1 MKIKQQPSP
10 VLFPLPTVLVTSVSK
25 DGIINVATIAWT
37 GVLCSEPPMV
47 GIGVRPSRHTYKY
60 LQETMEFVIN
70 IPQADYLQQT
80 DQCGI
85 ISGEKEDKFSL
96 TGFTAEQADIVKAPL
111 IKECPVNVECVVK
124 QILPLGTHDFFVAEV
139 VAVHV
144 DDSILDENGR
154 IDSLKANPIAYL
166 ASGYN
171 SLKEQIG
178 RYGFS
183 KK

>member
-1 MKIKQQPSP
+1 MKIKQNPAP
-10 VLFPLPTVLVTSVSK
+10 VLFPLPTILVTSASN
-25 DGIINVATIAWT
+25 DGQINVATISWT

-60 LQETMEFVIN
+60 IKETMEFVIN
-70 IPQADYLQQT
+70 IPQVNVVVQT
-80 DQCGI
+80 DKCGMV
-85 ISGEKEDKFSL
+85 SGDKEDKFAL
-96 TGFTAEQADIVKAPL
+96 TGFTAEPADKVRAPL

-144 DDSILDENGR
+144 EESLLDASGR
-154 IDSLKANPIAYL
+154 IDSIKANPIAYL

-178 RYGFS
+178 QYGFS